1 MKFSEF
7 PPMYAEVIAKAKSS
21 EIFHDDLYDLKPLN
35 QWHHDRVMLLGDA
48 AHATTPNMGQGG
60 CQAIEDAWYLA
71 EYLERYGEV
80 TEAFAAYEQ
89 FRRPK
94 VNFVVNTSFMLGKI
108 SNLGGALGHRLRN
121 WVLSATPKRMA
132 EQQLETLFRLQ

>member
-1 MKFSEF
+1 
-7 PPMYAEVIAKAKSS
+7 
-21 EIFHDDLYDLKPLN
+21 
-35 QWHHDRVMLLGDA
+35 MLLGDA

-71 EYLERYGEV
+71 EYLKSYGNIA
-80 TEAFAAYEQ
+80 EAFAAYEH

-108 SNLGGALGHRLRN
+108 SNLGGVLGHRLRN
-121 WVLSATPKRMA
+121 WVLSATPKKMA
-132 EQQLETLFRLQ
+132 EGQLETLFRLQ